1 MIELTEVQFAYD
13 DEPVLS
19 EVTLRVPKESITV
32 LLGRNGAGKSTL
44 LRHCNG
50 LLKPDSGDVLID
62 GNSLISKTTSM
73 RAVRQRV
80 GFVFQRPA
88 DQLVAPTVKQDVAFG
103 PANWERQIPPD
114 DIETIVTQA
123 LDRVGLAGFEDR
135 LCSQLSGGERKRVAL
150 AGVLAMEPAYIVAD
164 EPSAGLDGDGVREF
178 AKLLRTLATDGI
190 GVIVST
196 HYPDFAAAV
205 GDRFR
210 VLEDGHIIHSSDQ
223 LESIPLR
230 EHGIRTLGTIS
241 ETSAPS
247 E

>member
-13 DEPVLS
+13 TESVLAD
-19 EVTLRVPKESITV
+19 VTLRVPKGSITV

-50 LLKPDSGDVLID
+50 LLKPDSGDVNID
-62 GNSLISKTTSM
+62 GSSLTSETTSM
-73 RAVRQRV
+73 RAIRQRV
-80 GFVFQRPA
+80 GFIFQRPA

-103 PANWERQIPPD
+103 PANWEKNMPPD
-114 DIETIVTQA
+114 DIDTIVTHA
-123 LDRVGLAGFEDR
+123 LERVGLAGFEDR
-135 LCSQLSGGERKRVAL
+135 LCSRLSGGERKRVAL
-150 AGVLAMEPAYIVAD
+150 AGVLAMDPEYIVAD
-164 EPSAGLDGDGVREF
+164 EPSAGLDGDGVRGF
-178 AKLLRTLATDGI
+178 AELLKRLATDGI

-196 HYPDFAAAV
+196 HYPDFASAV

-210 VLEDGHIIHSSDQ
+210 VLEDGRIVHSSDQ

-241 ETSAPS
+241 DT
-247 E
+247 